1 MACPEPAGCWGRG
14 GSWDTSIREEG
25 RWQGTACLPHTP
37 RSPDEELRVRWGGG
51 LWDGGGERDASQV
64 LEAGDF
70 IGGGT
75 PRPKDWGSPL
85 SFLSSPHPFSTV
97 LPPTPPPQQTQKFWN
112 PSPQQWGKPDVQR
125 GGLASSKPRTLGIG
139 GRLCV
144 SSTRYPG
151 PCTSFLCPPFLSH
164 SLPILVGERQLRKSQ
179 IFMFIVISGPLISP
193 SEGLRAG

>member
-1 MACPEPAGCWGRG
+1 MGCG
-14 GSWDTSIREEG
+14 
-25 RWQGTACLPHTP
+25 Q
-37 RSPDEELRVRWGGG
+37 GG

-70 IGGGT
+70 IGGAHQGQRTGGLPFPFSVPRT
-75 PRPKDWGSPL
+75 PFP
-85 SFLSSPHPFSTV
+85 LSSP
-97 LPPTPPPQQTQKFWN
+97 PPPLPQQTQKFRN
-112 PSPQQWGKPDVQR
+112 PSPQQWGKPDVQS

-144 SSTRYPG
+144 SSTLYPG

-164 SLPILVGERQLRKSQ
+164 SLPILVGERQLRKGQ
-179 IFMFIVISGPLISP
+179 IFMFIIISGPLISL